1 MIDSTRATLDRR
13 IQEHLDEILILG
25 SMVEQ
30 AITGSV
36 QTLRKR
42 DLTAAQEIYGHDIQI
57 NNKRYDIEQKTLTT
71 VATQQPMARDL
82 RILSSILDI
91 AGELERIGDYAKGIA
106 RITIRLGDDPPLRQF
121 HHIPTMAKLT
131 SDMLHRAVG
140 AFVELDAETAR
151 AIPLEDDQV
160 DDLYNAV
167 YRELLEIMLEDQ
179 GTVDRATFHLWVAHN
194 LERAADR
201 VTNICERTIFTVT
214 GNLVEFDRSDD
225 EADRF

>member
-1 MIDSTRATLDRR
+1 MTDSTRATLDRR
-13 IQEHLDEILILG
+13 IQEHLDEILVLG

-36 QTLRKR
+36 QALKER
-42 DLTAAQEIYGHDIQI
+42 DLPTAQTIYDQDIQI
-57 NNKRYDIEQKTLTT
+57 NNKRYNIEQKTLTT

-106 RITIRLGDDPPLRQF
+106 RITIRLGDDPPLRAL
-121 HHIPTMAKLT
+121 HHIPKMAALT

-140 AFVELDAETAR
+140 AFVALDEETAG
-151 AIPLEDDQV
+151 AIPQEDDQV
-160 DDLYNAV
+160 DDLYNAL
-167 YRELLEIMLEDQ
+167 YRELLDIMLDDHGKVDQ
-179 GTVDRATFHLWVAHN
+179 ATFHLWVSHN

-225 EADRF
+225 ETGRF

>member
-1 MIDSTRATLDRR
+1 
-13 IQEHLDEILILG
+13 
-25 SMVEQ
+25 MVEQ

-36 QTLRKR
+36 QVLTER
-42 DLTAAQEIYGHDIQI
+42 DLPAAQKIYDNDIHI
-57 NNKRYDIEQKTLTT
+57 NEKRFDIEQKTLTT

-106 RITIRLGDDPPLRQF
+106 RITIRLGDDPPLRPLR
-121 HHIPTMAKLT
+121 HIPIMAELT

-140 AFVELDAETAR
+140 AFVDLDEETAR
-151 AIPLEDDQV
+151 AIPQEDDKI

-167 YRELLEIMLEDQ
+167 YRELLEIMLEDR
-179 GTVDRATFHLWVAHN
+179 GTVDRATFHLWVSHN

-201 VTNICERTIFTVT
+201 VTNICERTVFTIT
-214 GNLVEFDRSDD
+214 GNLIEFDRSDD
-225 EADRF
+225 EEERF

>member
-1 MIDSTRATLDRR
+1 MTKGTRATLDRKIR
-13 IQEHLDEILILG
+13 EHLDDILVLG

-36 QTLRKR
+36 QALEER
-42 DLTAAQEIYGHDIQI
+42 DLPTAQEIYDNDIEI
-57 NNKRYDIEQKTLTT
+57 NDKRYDIEQKTLTT

-106 RITIRLGDDPPLRQF
+106 RITIRLGDDPPLRQLR
-121 HHIPTMAKLT
+121 HIPRMAELT

-140 AFVELDAETAR
+140 AFVELDEETAR
-151 AIPLEDDQV
+151 TIPPEDDQV

-167 YRELLEIMLEDQ
+167 YRELLDIMFEDR
-179 GTVDRATFHLWVAHN
+179 GTVDRATFHLWVSHN

-201 VTNICERTIFTVT
+201 VTNICERTIFTIT

-225 EADRF
+225 EAGRF